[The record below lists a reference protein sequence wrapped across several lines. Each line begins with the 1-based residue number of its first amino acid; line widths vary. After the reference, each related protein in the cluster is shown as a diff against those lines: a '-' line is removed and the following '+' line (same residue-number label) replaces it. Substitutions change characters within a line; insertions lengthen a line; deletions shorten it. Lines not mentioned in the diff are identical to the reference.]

1 VDRARGSPAEVVE
14 LAVPI
19 GTRSYRFVRHPRTGA
34 PTHDTH
40 GALVSSPSVTRTSP
54 GDCVRGIREPGR
66 RPTASSDVALRSP
79 RAREPVAAVPLS
91 APPTGRTRRLSWPTA
106 GLRLRAGVE
115 GSSANQRRA
124 NPATP
129 ALAHTVAQMTS
140 CPRCSLALRLA
151 AERRVHCALR
161 VEHGPAIGDA
171 HMCRSRHILDIG
183 RVTGFTLPHQQH
195 GCAYS

>member
-1 VDRARGSPAEVVE
+1 VDRARGPPAEVVE
-14 LAVPI
+14 RAVPI

-34 PTHDTH
+34 STHDTH

-66 RPTASSDVALRSP
+66 RPTASCGAPSA
-79 RAREPVAAVPLS
+79 ARTRVGPAVPLS

-106 GLRLRAGVE
+106 GLRVRAGVE

-129 ALAHTVAQMTS
+129 ALAHTVAQMTP

-161 VEHGPAIGDA
+161 MEHEPG
-171 HMCRSRHILDIG
+171 HRQMHI
-183 RVTGFTLPHQQH
+183 
-195 GCAYS
+195 CADTCTFLTSSP